1 MTVLTRIKAAVREG
15 RYEVTDHAKQ
25 EAEDDEFGPSDVRH
39 AVLEGE
45 LVRRYT
51 RDPRGTRYKLFGPA
65 LDGRM
70 MCVVCRF
77 NEFGDIR
84 LVTVYAEQHEG

>member
-1 MTVLTRIKAAVREG
+1 MTVLTRIRAAVRDG

-25 EAEDDEFGPSDVRH
+25 EAEADEFDPTDVRH

-51 RDPRGTRYKLFGPA
+51 RDPRGARYKLFGPA

-70 MCVVCRF
+70 MYVVCRF
-77 NEFGDIR
+77 NEFGDLRI
-84 LVTVYAEQHEG
+84 LTVYAEEHEG